1 MIMRKFTLILAA
13 LVALVS
19 YAQAAVTESTKADM
33 FSRVTNTS
41 VFAHADGKMKPTS
54 KNAVKRIGGTTLV
67 TPPADVVNNTK
78 TYSASAFCFMD
89 RSSVRY
95 DVEVGMDGSSMYIQG
110 LFRNNPQ
117 TWIVGTVSDDGK
129 TVTFAKDQYMG
140 ESPAIDAATGED
152 LGMVPSWLEYS
163 EDFESYC
170 DFVMTIAPDGIMN
183 DAKNGLLAFAIN
195 DQMMAIDALG
205 YLRLTPAELYA
216 DASYDL
222 VTPPV
227 GMDIIPLNISGFSN
241 ETKSQKSSV
250 GMMIIDGND
259 MYIQG
264 LGMDMGAAWVKGT
277 INGDMVTFRKGQYL
291 GKNSGYDLWFM
302 SVNPKDGT
310 NYLKDAEATWNAE
323 EMILEFP
330 ETSAVVENA
339 DPASMI
345 CFDTYLDVI
354 VEPLPED
361 AGIILPPKNMVSRP
375 YETTVK
381 SDGRYQYAKSSY
393 IVNIGFDGD
402 DAYMQGLLY
411 FAPTTW
417 IKGTRNADGS
427 LTFQKNQY
435 IGTVKGYDVYVV
447 PCDNRENVKDEYT
460 FKYDKAND
468 KYTYTERNTKISF
481 SIATDSTDAVEII
494 SSVVMKG
501 DGNVDAIENVI
512 TTASDAIYDLS
523 GRQLKTMQ
531 KGINI
536 VKSKNGK
543 TVKVMNL

>member
-41 VFAHADGKMKPTS
+41 VFAHADGKIKPTS

-222 VTPPV
+222 VTPPA

-277 INGDMVTFRKGQYL
+277 INGDKVTFRKGQYL